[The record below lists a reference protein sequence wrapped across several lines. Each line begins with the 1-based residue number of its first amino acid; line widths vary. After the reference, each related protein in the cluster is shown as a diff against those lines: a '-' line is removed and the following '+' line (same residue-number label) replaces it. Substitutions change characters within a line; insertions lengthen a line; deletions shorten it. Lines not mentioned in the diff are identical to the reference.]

1 MDEGESEMQP
11 LKLVLIF
18 KILLTFALWSL
29 PLLLFPAG
37 WLVAIG
43 FPDPGDSIAFVR
55 LLGAAYLALGVG
67 YVLGYRDL
75 EKEKDV
81 SNVVTVG
88 MVSNGLACIILL
100 IFGVLGRWHD
110 WGILARAF
118 MWGSAIATGLIT
130 AGLVAFCPRDTKGDK
145 SA

>member
-1 MDEGESEMQP
+1 MQP

-18 KILLTFALWSL
+18 KILLTFAFWSL
-29 PLLLFPAG
+29 PLLVLPAE
-37 WLVAIG
+37 WLMAIG

-55 LLGAAYLALGVG
+55 LLGAAYLSLDVG

-75 EKEKDV
+75 GEEKDIG
-81 SNVVTVG
+81 NVITVG
-88 MVSNGLACIILL
+88 IVSNGLACIILI
-100 IFGVLGRWHD
+100 IFGISGKWQD

-130 AGLVAFCPRDTKGDK
+130 AGLIIFLPRKAKMAEG
-145 SA
+145 A